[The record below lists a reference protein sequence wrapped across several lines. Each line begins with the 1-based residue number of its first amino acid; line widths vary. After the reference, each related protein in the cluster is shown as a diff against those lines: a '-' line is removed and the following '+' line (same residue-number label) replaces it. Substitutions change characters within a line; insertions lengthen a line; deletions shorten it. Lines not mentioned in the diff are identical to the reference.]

1 MKTITKILTGG
12 AAVAALAVA
21 AAPAQAQYYN
31 GYNGYYDYDR
41 YETDRTVSDVVA
53 GVAAVAG
60 AVTGAVRGYSPY
72 GSSYGYGYRSN
83 SWGYTP
89 YSYGNY
95 RFVSGEQIA
104 VNACGSEAQRFGGAV
119 RVTDVDRRNRNR
131 FRVHGIIDDGS
142 YGYSRWGRDRDLRF
156 SCTARYDGR
165 VTDFDTRRL

>member
-1 MKTITKILTGG
+1 MKTITKILTGA

-31 GYNGYYDYDR
+31 GYYDYDR
-41 YETDRTVSDVVA
+41 YERDRTVSDVVA

-60 AVTGAVRGYSPY
+60 AVTGAVNGYSPY
-72 GSSYGYGYRSN
+72 GYGYGSN
-83 SWGYTP
+83 SWGYAP
-89 YSYGNY
+89 YGNTGY

-104 VNACGSEAQRFGGAV
+104 VSACGSEAQRFGGTV

>member
-1 MKTITKILTGG
+1 MKTISKILTGG

-31 GYNGYYDYDR
+31 GYYDYDR
-41 YETDRTVSDVVA
+41 YERDRTVSDVVA

-72 GSSYGYGYRSN
+72 GYGYGSN

-131 FRVHGIIDDGS
+131 FRVHGIIDDGR
-142 YGYSRWGRDRDLRF
+142 YGYNSWGRNRDLRF

>member
-1 MKTITKILTGG
+1 MKTMTKILTGG

-21 AAPAQAQYYN
+21 AAPAQAQYY
-31 GYNGYYDYDR
+31 GGYYDYDR

-72 GSSYGYGYRSN
+72 GGYGYNGYGSN
-83 SWGYTP
+83 SWGYAP

-95 RFVSGEQIA
+95 RFVSGEQVA

-131 FRVHGIIDDGS
+131 FRVHGIVDGGG
-142 YGYSRWGRDRDLRF
+142 YGYNRYGYGRDLRF

>member
-21 AAPAQAQYYN
+21 AAPAQAQYYS
-31 GYNGYYDYDR
+31 GYYDYDR
-41 YETDRTVSDVVA
+41 YERDRTVSDVVA

-60 AVTGAVRGYSPY
+60 AVTGAVNGYSPY
-72 GSSYGYGYRSN
+72 GYGYGSN
-83 SWGYTP
+83 SWGYAP
-89 YSYGNY
+89 YGHSGY

-104 VNACGSEAQRFGGAV
+104 VSACGSEAQRFGGTV

>member
-1 MKTITKILTGG
+1 MKTLTKILTGG

-31 GYNGYYDYDR
+31 GYYDYDR
-41 YETDRTVSDVVA
+41 YERDRTVSDVVA

-60 AVTGAVRGYSPY
+60 AVTGAVNGYSPY
-72 GSSYGYGYRSN
+72 GYGYGSN
-83 SWGYTP
+83 SWGYAP
-89 YSYGNY
+89 YGYTGY
-95 RFVSGEQIA
+95 RFVSGEQVA